1 MVKAKKRKNNKKSTL
16 RKRARNA
23 LGHYLADDPGT
34 PDVNEA
40 YVQEK
45 EPFSIKWLIPV
56 LVLSVIVVIFVL
68 IE

>member
-23 LGHYLADDPGT
+23 QGHYVADDPGT

-45 EPFSIKWLIPV
+45 EPFSTKWLIPV